1 MAIMKGYNMNKFSK
15 LLALSLVL
23 VMCASCFYGCSSNK
37 DEEKSSKKTKVVA
50 TIFPVYDFLRQ
61 IGGDKIDLTMLM
73 TPGAETHSYEPT
85 PKDMKTVSN
94 ADLFAYVGGD
104 SDEWVEK
111 ILDGN
116 ENDKMKVITLMDC
129 VKTVA
134 EEHVE
139 GMEEEHEHDHDHDE
153 DADSKKDSDT
163 DKHDEHEDKDKK
175 DEHADEHKDEHDHED
190 EDKDEHDHDHDS
202 DEPEQDEHV
211 WTSPQNAIQIVKK
224 LTAELSKVDPD
235 NADYYKK
242 NSENYIKK
250 LKGLDK
256 KFEDVVKN
264 GKRKEIIFGDRFPF
278 RYFVDRY
285 GLKYYAAFPGCSTDT
300 EASASTVAFL
310 TNKVKEDQIPV
321 IFHIE
326 LSNNKI
332 AESIAEATG
341 AKILQLN
348 AVHNVT
354 KGDFE
359 KGETYLSLMEKNLKP
374 LEEALN

>member
-1 MAIMKGYNMNKFSK
+1 MKKFSK
-15 LLALSLVL
+15 LLTLLMIL
-23 VMCASCFYGCSSNK
+23 VMCASCFYGCSSDK
-37 DEEKSSKKTKVVA
+37 KEENSSKKIKVVA
-50 TIFPVYDFLRQ
+50 TIFPVYDFLRE

-94 ADLFAYVGGD
+94 ANFFAYVGGD
-104 SDEWVEK
+104 SDEWVDK

-116 ENDKMKVITLMDC
+116 KNDKMKVVTLMDC
-129 VKTVA
+129 VKTVD

-139 GMEEEHEHDHDHDE
+139 GMEEEHDHDHDE
-153 DADSKKDSDT
+153 DVDGKDDSD
-163 DKHDEHEDKDKK
+163 KD
-175 DEHADEHKDEHDHED
+175 KDEHDEH
-190 EDKDEHDHDHDS
+190 DEHDHDHDG

-211 WTSPQNAIQIVKK
+211 WTSPKNAIEIVKK
-224 LTAELSKVDPD
+224 LTSELSKVDPD
-235 NADYYKK
+235 NANYYKE
-242 NSENYIKK
+242 NSKNYIKK
-250 LKGLDK
+250 LEDLDK

-310 TNKVKEDQIPV
+310 TNKVKEDKIPV

-332 AESIAEATG
+332 AKSIAEATG
-341 AKILQLN
+341 AKMLQLN

-354 KGDFE
+354 KEDFE

>member
-1 MAIMKGYNMNKFSK
+1 MKKFSK
-15 LLALSLVL
+15 LLALSLVF
-23 VMCASCFYGCSSNK
+23 VMFASCFYGCSSDK
-37 DEEKSSKKTKVVA
+37 KEEKSSKKIKVVA
-50 TIFPVYDFLRQ
+50 TIFPVYDFLRE

-116 ENDKMKVITLMDC
+116 ENDKMKVLTLMDC
-129 VKTVA
+129 VKTVP

-139 GMEEEHEHDHDHDE
+139 GMEEEHDHDHDE
-153 DADSKKDSDT
+153 DAD
-163 DKHDEHEDKDKK
+163 EHG
-175 DEHADEHKDEHDHED
+175 DEHDHED
-190 EDKDEHDHDHDS
+190 EDKDEHDHEHDA

-224 LTAELSKVDPD
+224 LTTELSKLDPD
-235 NADYYKK
+235 NADYYKN

-250 LKGLDK
+250 LEDLDK

-332 AESIAEATG
+332 AESIAESTG
-341 AKILQLN
+341 AKMLQLN

-354 KGDFE
+354 KEDFE
-359 KGETYLSLMEKNLKP
+359 KGETYLSLMEQNLKP

>member
-1 MAIMKGYNMNKFSK
+1 MKKFSK
-15 LLALSLVL
+15 LLTLLMIL
-23 VMCASCFYGCSSNK
+23 VMCASCFYGCSGDK
-37 DEEKSSKKTKVVA
+37 KEENSSKKIKVVA
-50 TIFPVYDFLRQ
+50 TIFPVYDFLRE

-94 ADLFAYVGGD
+94 ADFFAYVGGD
-104 SDEWVEK
+104 SDEWVDK

-116 ENDKMKVITLMDC
+116 KNDKMKVVTLMDC
-129 VKTVA
+129 VKTVD

-139 GMEEEHEHDHDHDE
+139 GMEEEHDHDHDE
-153 DADSKKDSDT
+153 DVDGKDDSD
-163 DKHDEHEDKDKK
+163 KD
-175 DEHADEHKDEHDHED
+175 KDEHDEH
-190 EDKDEHDHDHDS
+190 DEHDHDHDG

-211 WTSPQNAIQIVKK
+211 WTSPKNAIEIVKK
-224 LTAELSKVDPD
+224 LTSELSKVDPD
-235 NADYYKK
+235 NANYYKE
-242 NSENYIKK
+242 NSKNYIKK
-250 LKGLDK
+250 LEDLDK

-310 TNKVKEDQIPV
+310 TNKVKEDKIPV

-332 AESIAEATG
+332 AKSIAEATG
-341 AKILQLN
+341 AKMLQLN

-354 KGDFE
+354 KEDFE

>member
-1 MAIMKGYNMNKFSK
+1 MKKFSK
-15 LLALSLVL
+15 LLTLLMIL
-23 VMCASCFYGCSSNK
+23 VMCASCFYGCSSDK
-37 DEEKSSKKTKVVA
+37 KEENSSKKIKVVA
-50 TIFPVYDFLRQ
+50 TIFPVYDFLRE

-94 ADLFAYVGGD
+94 ADFFAYVGGD
-104 SDEWVEK
+104 SDEWVDK

-116 ENDKMKVITLMDC
+116 KNDKMKVVTLMDC
-129 VKTVA
+129 VKTVD

-139 GMEEEHEHDHDHDE
+139 GMEEEHDHDHDE
-153 DADSKKDSDT
+153 DVDGKDDSD
-163 DKHDEHEDKDKK
+163 KD
-175 DEHADEHKDEHDHED
+175 KDEHDEH
-190 EDKDEHDHDHDS
+190 DEHDHDHDG

-211 WTSPQNAIQIVKK
+211 WTSPKNAIEIVKK
-224 LTAELSKVDPD
+224 LTSELSKVDPD
-235 NADYYKK
+235 NANYYKE
-242 NSENYIKK
+242 NSKNYIKK
-250 LKGLDK
+250 LENLDK

-285 GLKYYAAFPGCSTDT
+285 GLKNYAAFPGCSTDT

-310 TNKVKEDQIPV
+310 TNKVKEDKIPV

-332 AESIAEATG
+332 AKSIAEATG
-341 AKILQLN
+341 AKMLQLN

-354 KGDFE
+354 KEDFE